1 MFPSTMPPRT
11 SPERRV
17 KAPSRRPIAMGVTTL
32 VIEVANV
39 ARPKITERLTFT
51 VDSGA
56 VYSVVPAA
64 VLRKLRIRPQ
74 KRETFQLANGATIVR
89 QKGVA
94 LFKFREYVGGGDVIF
109 GEKGDATLLGA
120 LSLESLGL
128 TLDPIKRELRP
139 MRLIL

>member
-1 MFPSTMPPRT
+1 MPPRT
-11 SPERRV
+11 APAQKV

-32 VIEVANV
+32 VVEIANV
-39 ARPKITERLTFT
+39 AKPEVTERLTFT

-56 VYSVVPAA
+56 VYSIVPGA
-64 VLRKLRIRPQ
+64 VLRRLGIRPQ
-74 KRETFQLANGATIVR
+74 KRETFQLADGTAIVR

-94 LFKFREYVGGGDVIF
+94 LFKFRQYVGGGDVIF
-109 GEKGDATLLGA
+109 GKKGDATLLGA

-128 TLDPIKRELRP
+128 ALDPIKRELRP